1 MENEKVDRAM
11 ASVYNDEDDEQ
22 EEQKVEKFF
31 ALIRGFQEA
40 RNNRRKDQV
49 LEEEERKKKVKR
61 LNDSQ
66 PSSSWDVKP
75 LDASEEV
82 SQDSQ
87 QPVHEYQIAL
97 DLQKKNNQQL
107 VGQRVVEG
115 NGTCCSSVVGTN
127 GERLEDVK
135 ASCKSA
141 SDGGV
146 SSISKGDDCEWFVSR
161 TVGDDE

>member
-31 ALIRGFQEA
+31 SLIRGFQEA

-66 PSSSWDVKP
+66 PSSSWVPSFEWEDFMTDEIQFRRP
-75 LDASEEV
+75 LPLVFPRPRNQKEDKKQQEE
-82 SQDSQ
+82 DDG
-87 QPVHEYQIAL
+87 L
-97 DLQKKNNQQL
+97 DLNL
-107 VGQRVVEG
+107 
-115 NGTCCSSVVGTN
+115 T
-127 GERLEDVK
+127 L
-135 ASCKSA
+135 
-141 SDGGV
+141 
-146 SSISKGDDCEWFVSR
+146 
-161 TVGDDE
+161 